1 MNIDPQYQEL
11 RTDGL
16 IENKDTPFY
25 CKNVAIIGY
34 LDNFDSDDKIEEL
47 AFLLWVHGA
56 TVSSHVTLSTDI
68 VINGIGADEE
78 DRYLISQLKNN
89 GADLIVYYQ
98 EDFECMLSEHHLLD
112 WYSGGTSI
120 TEEEQSSIEYSESL
134 SFVAVDFE
142 KLNDSRLSVCEVG
155 LVEYEGG
162 EEIRHFHSYINPVAG
177 LKRNDW
183 AIRNLCHITDDMLSE
198 APTYDKVFPKLQEIL
213 RDNIL
218 VSHSKGADLN
228 YIYNLE
234 EHFNLP
240 KLYSKWIDTQEIARN
255 LKLKENIPDLYF
267 KLFGKTFTDHH
278 KALDD
283 ARACGQILERL
294 SSQVDIRNF
303 IHEEDYLPVDKK
315 QRYGDSNTRHTQYGT
330 ANVAPDGLVFNHDKI
345 SDISFFKGKA
355 IALSGMSGNKKS
367 EIKSILESLG
377 AKCTSDPSGKTEV
390 FIINQNAVGPSKR
403 VKAIGYQQ
411 TNELLVI
418 TDDYFWELV
427 NGI

>member
-1 MNIDPQYQEL
+1 MNIDPQYLEL

-16 IENKDTPFY
+16 IENKNTPFY
-25 CKNVAIIGY
+25 CKHVAIIGY

-78 DRYLISQLKNN
+78 DRCLIRQMKEN

-98 EDFECMLSEHHLLD
+98 EDFECMLSEYHLLD

-120 TEEEQSSIEYSESL
+120 AEEEQSSIEYSESF

-142 KLNDSRLSVCEVG
+142 KLDDSRLSVCEVG
-155 LVEYEGG
+155 LVEFENGK
-162 EEIRHFHSYINPVAG
+162 EISHFHSYINPVSG
-177 LKRNDW
+177 LNRNDW
-183 AIRNLCHITDDMLSE
+183 ASRNLCHITDEMLLE
-198 APTYDKVFPKLQEIL
+198 APTYDKLFPKLQAIL
-213 RDNIL
+213 KGKIL

-228 YIYNLE
+228 YIYYLE
-234 EHFNLP
+234 EYYNLP
-240 KLYSKWIDTQEIARN
+240 KLYSKWIDTQEIARY
-255 LKLKENIPDLYF
+255 LKLKENIPDLYL
-267 KLFGKTFTDHH
+267 KLIGKTFIDHH

-294 SSQVDIRNF
+294 SSQVDIRRF
-303 IHEEDYLPVDKK
+303 VHEEEYLPSDK
-315 QRYGDSNTRHTQYGT
+315 RHSYGNSNTRHTQYGT
-330 ANVAPDGLVFNHDKI
+330 ANVAPDGLVFNHDKV
-345 SDISFFKGKA
+345 SDINFFRGKA
-355 IALSGMSGNKKS
+355 IALSGMSSVEKNK
-367 EIKSILESLG
+367 IKSLLESLG
-377 AKCTSDPSGKTEV
+377 AKCTSDPSGKTNV

-403 VKAIGYQQ
+403 VKAIDYQQ
-411 TNELLVI
+411 TNGLLVI
-418 TDDYFWELV
+418 TDEFFWELI